1 MKRTLVLAASLVMM
15 AGLGTGQAFSVF
27 DGPLR
32 EAFHLTSFRT
42 QLIFSTNTLVF
53 CIVIIVGGRLH
64 DRFGPRPLALASVL
78 LTGAG
83 YFLAWQSGGHYLVLL
98 LSLGVILGAGSS
110 IGYVCPIATAVKW
123 FPRNRGL
130 IAGLAAAGYAGGPIL
145 LSAIAE
151 VLFHRQWSVLEIYGF
166 VAAVYTPILLVT
178 ALLLRA
184 PGPVNPEH
192 VSAFR
197 RRTVLRDRRFWMLWV
212 GMLCG
217 TMPYLILN
225 GKVKPMGEAFGLGP
239 AAAAC
244 AIGVACAG
252 NMLGRLFWGYVVDR
266 VGHRKA
272 MFGTQMLLPVVVLAL
287 VGSSAVPALFLVAAA
302 GVGFCYG
309 SNFAIYPAT
318 VANFY
323 GPHVLGSVYPLIMF
337 AQGISS
343 SGPPLAGFLYDCT
356 QSYLPGLA
364 IAGVVA
370 VVGLV
375 ICTWL
380 GRGSPHKA

>member
-1 MKRTLVLAASLVMM
+1 MKRYLVLAASLVMM
-15 AGLGTGQAFSVF
+15 ACLGTGQAFSVF

-32 EAFHLTSFRT
+32 EAYRLTSGQT
-42 QLIFSTNTLVF
+42 QLIFGLSTLVF
-53 CIVIIVGGRLH
+53 CVVIIVAGRLH

-78 LTGAG
+78 LTGG
-83 YFLAWQSGGHYLVLL
+83 GWFLAWQSGGHYVLL
-98 LSLGVILGAGSS
+98 LVSLGVIGGAGSS
-110 IGYVCPIATAVKW
+110 VGYVCPIATAVKW
-123 FPRNRGL
+123 FPHNRGL

-151 VLFHRQWSVLEIYGF
+151 VLFHRRWGVLEIYGF

-178 ALLLRA
+178 ALLLLT

-197 RRTVLRDRRFWMLWV
+197 RRTLLKDRRFWMLWV

-217 TMPYLILN
+217 TMPFLIVS

-239 AAAAC
+239 AAAVC

-252 NMLGRLFWGYVVDR
+252 NVLGRLFWGYVVDR

-272 MFGTQMLLPVVVLAL
+272 MLGTQMLLPVVVLAMI
-287 VGSSAVPALFLVAAA
+287 GSSAAPALFLVAAA

-337 AQGISS
+337 AQGISAA
-343 SGPPLAGFLYDCT
+343 GPPLAGLLYDHT

-364 IAGVVA
+364 IAGAAAVA
-370 VVGLV
+370 GLAV
-375 ICTWL
+375 CTWL
-380 GRGSPHKA
+380 GRGTPHKA